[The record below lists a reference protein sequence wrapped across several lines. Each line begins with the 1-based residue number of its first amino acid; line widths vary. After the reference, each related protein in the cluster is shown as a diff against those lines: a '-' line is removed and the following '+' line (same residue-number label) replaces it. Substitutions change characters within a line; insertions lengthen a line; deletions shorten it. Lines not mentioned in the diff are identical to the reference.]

1 MALQRSSF
9 LNFEEVKSKEYDKK
23 LIIIS
28 PSQSYYT
35 GSKVNTANVG
45 QIVGFLDEIPRITA
59 TANWKSYSEMLG
71 DAVGD
76 IDKLKDTIAAVTGNT
91 SFMYGDWTAKFYT
104 GGGEF
109 SFDTGFRCVSYTP
122 WSSKYE
128 GIAKPITLDGK
139 QYLIGDCREQF
150 NNVFAMCFPKTT
162 EIGQSAEQSFTNITG
177 GIVKAGASLFDGSA
191 GGIISGSKAVADNL
205 MAGFVKSQPT
215 VSVQIGNG
223 NVNYFNSNKMI
234 IKSVNSQYSEEWVKL
249 NNNTEPVPMY
259 VDITVTLELAQLAG
273 LSDMT
278 TSEGAITINFK

>member
-23 LIIIS
+23 FIVIN
-28 PSQSYYT
+28 PSSSFFV
-35 GSKVNTANVG
+35 GSEVNTAGVA
-45 QIVGFLDEIPRITA
+45 QVVGFLDEVPRISA
-59 TANWKSYSEMLG
+59 SANWKSYSEMLG
-71 DAVGD
+71 DAVGG
-76 IDKLKDTIAAVTGNT
+76 IDTLKDTIAAVTGNT

-109 SFDTGFRCVSYTP
+109 SFDTNFRCVSYTP
-122 WSSKYE
+122 WSSRYE
-128 GIAKPITLDGK
+128 GIAKPIDIDGK
-139 QYLIGDCREQF
+139 QYLIGDCRQQF
-150 NNVFAMCFPKTT
+150 NSIFAMCFPKTT
-162 EIGQSAEQSFTNITG
+162 ELGQSANQTIGNVLG
-177 GIVKAGASLFDGSA
+177 GVGKAALSLTKAEGTISASKG
-191 GGIISGSKAVADNL
+191 VADNI

-278 TSEGAITINFK
+278 TSDGAITINFVK

>member
-28 PSQSYYT
+28 PSPTYYT
-35 GSKVNTANVG
+35 ESDYNTSGVG
-45 QIVGFLDEIPRITA
+45 QIVGFLDEVPRISA
-59 TANWKSYSEMLG
+59 SANWKSYSEMLG
-71 DAVGD
+71 DAVGG
-76 IDKLKDTIAAVTGNT
+76 IDKLKDTVAAVTGNT
-91 SFMYGDWTAKFYT
+91 SFMYGDWTAKFFT

-109 SFDTGFRCVSYTP
+109 SFDTGFRCISYTP
-122 WSSKYE
+122 WNSKYE

-139 QYLIGDCREQF
+139 QYLIGDCRKQF
-150 NNVFAMCFPKTT
+150 NNIFAMCFPKTT
-162 EIGQSAEQSFTNITG
+162 EILESSVKTLTNFASGVGGALKSLGEANGTISA
-177 GIVKAGASLFDGSA
+177 
-191 GGIISGSKAVADNL
+191 SKGVFDNL
-205 MAGFVKSQPT
+205 MAGFVKNQPT